1 MGTLRVMRVLVAI
14 LCAMVSAPVFGM
26 AEAWTQSGL
35 EVVMMAGAVAAT
47 SGSYGLALACSSQRI
62 ARYVMAPTMLGLCAL
77 TLMMPV
83 AGVATA
89 MLGVMVGM
97 ITAAYTNP

>member
-1 MGTLRVMRVLVAI
+1 MCGHTVDMRVLVAI

-26 AEAWTQSGL
+26 AEAWTQSGF
-35 EVVMMAGAVAAT
+35 EVVALAGGVAAT

-89 MLGVMVGM
+89 MLVIVALMLVA
-97 ITAAYTNP
+97 TYS